1 MEKANGKSDG
11 DEYAE
16 LVNGDHDAGGTV
28 LQRVI
33 IAEPRQSG
41 GETGEDQKTPDV
53 RSGGGQPLLFSGEK
67 HDAPGE
73 QQYHRSPD
81 CRRQIGVDAPQA
93 CMAQKGTGPGRCGK
107 MKRLVLFFEERSDII
122 MELQPVRDMQ
132 NNEKARQ
139 KIRATGYAGGRALD
153 DGAP

>member
-1 MEKANGKSDG
+1 
-11 DEYAE
+11 
-16 LVNGDHDAGGTV
+16 
-28 LQRVI
+28 
-33 IAEPRQSG
+33 
-41 GETGEDQKTPDV
+41 
-53 RSGGGQPLLFSGEK
+53 
-67 HDAPGE
+67 
-73 QQYHRSPD
+73 
-81 CRRQIGVDAPQA
+81 
-93 CMAQKGTGPGRCGK
+93 

>member
-1 MEKANGKSDG
+1 MLQENSNTTVVRIAVARLESTPRRPAFASTEVIPANS
-11 DEYAE
+11 
-16 LVNGDHDAGGTV
+16 
-28 LQRVI
+28 
-33 IAEPRQSG
+33 AEPPAMISQ
-41 GETGEDQKTPDV
+41 TIKLP
-53 RSGGGQPLLFSGEK
+53 LFSG
-67 HDAPGE
+67 
-73 QQYHRSPD
+73 RSPTPFPQ
-81 CRRQIGVDAPQA
+81 CRLLLDLLYFV
-93 CMAQKGTGPGRCGK
+93 MTQKGTGPGRCGK